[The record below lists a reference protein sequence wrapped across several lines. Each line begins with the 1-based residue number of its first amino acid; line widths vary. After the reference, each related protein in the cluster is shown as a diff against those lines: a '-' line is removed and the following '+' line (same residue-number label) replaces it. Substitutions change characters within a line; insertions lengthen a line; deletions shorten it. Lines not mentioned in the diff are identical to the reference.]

1 MSYDAWKQVGKAM
14 LGTYALMGFAWWWDE
29 TAPLGWWTLK
39 PRTKVGLLFLS
50 FRYTLV
56 FFLLRFGI

>member
-14 LGTYALMGFAWWWDE
+14 AGTYALMGLAWWWDE

-39 PRTKVGLLFLS
+39 PRTKVCLLFSYRILCS
-50 FRYTLV
+50 QIEITC
-56 FFLLRFGI
+56 

>member
-14 LGTYALMGFAWWWDE
+14 AGTYALMGFAWWWDE

-39 PRTKVGLLFLS
+39 PRTKVC
-50 FRYTLV
+50 
-56 FFLLRFGI
+56 FFL